1 MIKFFRH
8 IRKNLLEENRFSKY
22 LLYATGEIFLVMIGI
37 LLALKVNTWN
47 SDREARASE
56 AILIHQ
62 IHVEMKDN
70 LEQFSSIQLS
80 IETLVN
86 AGLEIVSVFPL
97 NAGKMEQEPFSSNF
111 REFLY
116 CPSFDPYQ
124 GTIKSIISSGNL
136 NLIQNDSLRNLIV
149 TWEDVLSDYK
159 EEEKIAW
166 EYGYDFMEWGTEN
179 FPNPQFVRPE
189 WGALDYRS
197 LQAKM
202 GEKINRYQFCIE
214 GEDVQKLKKHIQ
226 TMIELTT
233 PSHYD

>member
-1 MIKFFRH
+1 MIKFFRR
-8 IRKNLLEENRFSKY
+8 IRQKLIAENRFSKY
-22 LLYATGEIFLVMIGI
+22 LLYALGEIVLVMIGI
-37 LLALKVNTWN
+37 LLALQVNTWN
-47 SDREARASE
+47 SKREAKASE
-56 AILIHQ
+56 AILVQQ

-80 IETLVN
+80 IENLVN

-97 NAGKMEQEPFSSNF
+97 NAEKMEQEPFSSSF
-111 REFLY
+111 RDFLF

-136 NLIQNDSLRNLIV
+136 NLIQNDSLRKLIV

-166 EYGYDFMEWGTEN
+166 AYGYHFMEWATDN
-179 FPNPQFVRPE
+179 VPNPRFVNPR
-189 WGALDYRS
+189 WKTVNYRS

-214 GEDVQKLKKHIQ
+214 GEDVQKLKNHIQ
-226 TMIELTT
+226 TMIELTS
-233 PSHYD
+233 PGHYD